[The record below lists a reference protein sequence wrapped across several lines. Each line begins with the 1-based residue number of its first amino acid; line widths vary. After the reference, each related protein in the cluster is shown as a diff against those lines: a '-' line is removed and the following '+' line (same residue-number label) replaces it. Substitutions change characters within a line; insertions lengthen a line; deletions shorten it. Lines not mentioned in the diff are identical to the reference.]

1 MSAAVAPEQRA
12 DTSPSR
18 RRVWRWMR
26 RVGIVLGLVLAGVLV
41 LSVLGALVSR
51 QDISLDELQAVGVG
65 AARIRQ
71 WGLVLQC
78 LFLGALVAFWR
89 PLVGFAYRRAIV
101 KRHELSQVLRL
112 RWHVAAWGLLYL
124 VLIPIGP
131 VNLWHLLTA

>member
-1 MSAAVAPEQRA
+1 MSVTETAERHA
-12 DTSPSR
+12 DATPPR
-18 RRVWRWMR
+18 RRAWRWVR
-26 RVGIVLGLVLAGVLV
+26 RAGIVLGLVLAGLFV
-41 LSVLGALVSR
+41 LSFMGALVSR
-51 QDISLDELQAVGVG
+51 QNISLDELRSVGVG

-78 LFLGALVAFWR
+78 LLLGALVGFWR

-101 KRHELSQVLRL
+101 KRHELRQVLRL

>member
-18 RRVWRWMR
+18 RRIWRWMR

-51 QDISLDELQAVGVG
+51 QDISLDELQAVGLG
-65 AARIRQ
+65 ASRIRQ

-78 LFLGALVAFWR
+78 LLLGAMVTFWR
-89 PLVGFAYRRAIV
+89 PLVPSPTGVPSSSATNSARCYAC
-101 KRHELSQVLRL
+101 
-112 RWHVAAWGLLYL
+112 AG
-124 VLIPIGP
+124 
-131 VNLWHLLTA
+131 T